1 MRCWQEAARS
11 FYLQNLIRIRDAD
24 PFEWLIKVL
33 YMVSIDDVNRVDV
46 TWDDQHYVLTM
57 EREEIVVEEDGEP
70 KTEIK
75 ESFYLNGIRAEERIF
90 RRTYGTIVGLT
101 VDAVLD
107 QIPDEVG
114 EPEFKLVFYHEDP
127 ERLPVTI
134 ELLPYSR
141 DLYAT
146 RIEGVVEFV
155 IARDKVESVKQHLTT
170 TLAELEQ

>member
-1 MRCWQEAARS
+1 MLAGGSEVFS
-11 FYLQNLIRIRDAD
+11 IYKNLIRIRDAD

-107 QIPDEVG
+107 QIPDE
-114 EPEFKLVFYHEDP
+114 
-127 ERLPVTI
+127 
-134 ELLPYSR
+134 
-141 DLYAT
+141 
-146 RIEGVVEFV
+146 
-155 IARDKVESVKQHLTT
+155 
-170 TLAELEQ
+170 